1 MDIFEHEKRFE
12 DAGIQHEH
20 ARVIL
25 QAINSGD
32 TQAMTKADGDRLETN
47 LRREF
52 NAKFEAIDT
61 RFEAMDIKFD
71 AKFDALDAKLEA
83 MTHKLIATV
92 WTVGGVAVAVLVG
105 IDRVLGV

>member
-1 MDIFEHEKRFE
+1 MDIFEHEQRFE
-12 DAGIQHEH
+12 EAGIQHGH

-32 TQAMTKADGDRLETN
+32 ARAMTKADGDRLEIN

-52 NAKFEAIDT
+52 TTKFEAL
-61 RFEAMDIKFD
+61 EIKFD
-71 AKFDALDAKLEA
+71 SRFEVLDAKLDT
-83 MTHKLIATV
+83 MTQKLIATV

-105 IDRVLGV
+105 IDKILGV